1 MSTTTIG
8 GADPDTSTA
17 SDPPPAADLAPVAE
31 RGGLSV
37 ADRVVEKVASFAVTT
52 VPDAAAAPR
61 RMLGVNVGESHEEG
75 LPSVEARVSGD
86 VATVRARIAVR
97 WPRSVTEV
105 ADAVR
110 ERIRKEVAE
119 ITGIRVD
126 HIDLEVTS
134 LDVASP
140 EERRVQ

>member
-1 MSTTTIG
+1 MSTTAVG

-17 SDPPPAADLAPVAE
+17 PDPTAADPAQLAE
-31 RGGLSV
+31 RGDLTV
-37 ADRVVEKVASFAVTT
+37 ADRVVEKVASFAVTR

-75 LPSVEARVSGD
+75 LPSVEARVTGD
-86 VATVRARIAVR
+86 IATVRARIAVR
-97 WPRSVTEV
+97 WPRSVAEV

-110 ERIRKEVAE
+110 ERIREEVAE
-119 ITGIRVD
+119 ITGVRVD

-134 LDVASP
+134 LDVASS
-140 EERRVQ
+140 EQRRVQ